1 MEKMLVTQALNEL
14 KLLDGRI
21 ERAIESGS
29 YVSAAKICEK
39 KVSSGITK
47 DAFCGSAKASLQS
60 VRDLMERRKKI
71 KSAVVES
78 NANTMV
84 TVNNVEMTRADAI
97 ERKKSIEYEKMLLAT
112 LRTQLSRANSVVTTK
127 NTSMEA
133 EIVKLAEAALG
144 KDTKQKVD
152 PDGYASIATPY
163 RTSNEYGLVDPLNI
177 AELISKLE
185 EDIEGFLSN
194 VDSVLQI
201 SNCTTYIEF

>member
-21 ERAIESGS
+21 ERAIEAGS
-29 YVSAAKICEK
+29 YVAAAKNCEK

-47 DAFCGSAKASLQS
+47 DAFCSSAKASLQS
-60 VRDLMERRKKI
+60 VGDLMERRKKI

-78 NANTMV
+78 NAKTMV

-127 NTSMEA
+127 NASMEA

-152 PDGYASIATPY
+152 PDGYASIANPY
-163 RTSNEYGLVDPLNI
+163 RASNEYGLVDPLNI

-185 EDIEGFLSN
+185 EDIEGFLSD

>member
-1 MEKMLVTQALNEL
+1 MERMLVTQALNEL
-14 KLLDGRI
+14 KLLNGRI
-21 ERAIESGS
+21 ERAIEAGS
-29 YVSAAKICEK
+29 YVAAAKICEK

-60 VRDLMERRKKI
+60 VHDLMERRKKI

-78 NANTMV
+78 NANTIV

-127 NTSMEA
+127 NASMEV

-152 PDGYASIATPY
+152 PDGYASIANPY

-185 EDIEGFLSN
+185 EDIEGFLSE
-194 VDSVLQI
+194 VDSALQI